1 MNVCVCVCVCTS
13 IIHNT
18 RARAWAPDTCYV
30 PSMRID
36 CIFCHCCL
44 MPPAI
49 VVCLPATRKGIWDI
63 SDQPVSNVPPWAP
76 ALAASRRGFTFFFF
90 SCLGSG
96 NHFGSFSSLWQAHH
110 VASRRISSPE
120 HRNSMALWGRRFFGL
135 ADFVAI
141 LRSLTRP

>member
-1 MNVCVCVCVCTS
+1 MCVCVCVCTS

-18 RARAWAPDTCYV
+18 RAWAPDTCYV
-30 PSMRID
+30 LSMRID
-36 CIFCHCCL
+36 CICCHCCL

-49 VVCLPATRKGIWDI
+49 VVCLPATR
-63 SDQPVSNVPPWAP
+63 
-76 ALAASRRGFTFFFF
+76 RGFGIFPTSPHLMCHPGRPFSPLLGGDFVF

-96 NHFGSFSSLWQAHH
+96 IHFSSFSSLCQAHH

-120 HRNSMALWGRRFFGL
+120 HRLSMALWGGRLFGL

-141 LRSLTRP
+141 